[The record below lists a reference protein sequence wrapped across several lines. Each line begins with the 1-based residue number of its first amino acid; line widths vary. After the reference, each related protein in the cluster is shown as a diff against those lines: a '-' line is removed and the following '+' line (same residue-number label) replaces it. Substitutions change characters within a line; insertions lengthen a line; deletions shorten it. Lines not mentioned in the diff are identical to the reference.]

1 MSQEPKR
8 SYLEDEIAKQVDQLD
23 QRLDRNNWLF
33 LVILLVFVFVTIYF
47 VTNTFGSQELT
58 LDQASQQ
65 AELLERIEA
74 LESRVEVLEGGQ
86 E

>member
-33 LVILLVFVFVTIYF
+33 LVVLLVFVFVTIYF
-47 VTNTFGSQELT
+47 VTNIFGSQELT

>member
-33 LVILLVFVFVTIYF
+33 LVVLLVFVFVTIYF